1 MWSAIVPKR
10 TIEADGFEAEI
21 NQRRAAG
28 VKRVCSTPRDA
39 GRVVTTIAIAQTSRA
54 GEALLVERAR
64 RGDREAFEALVD
76 ARLGSA
82 LRTAMAILGNESDAR
97 DATQDTFVRVWR
109 DLSGLRDAAR
119 FDQWFGR
126 ILVNTC
132 RSAVRGRGRRW
143 VREVSVTAMPGA
155 GAGFDPPA
163 APRDLR
169 SWDDDMVSRAL
180 DRVSVAERT
189 ILVLHY
195 YEELSLADIAG
206 QLGIPAKTVKS
217 RLFTAR
223 RALERAVEGERR

>member
-1 MWSAIVPKR
+1 MRSKA
-10 TIEADGFEAEI
+10 
-21 NQRRAAG
+21 
-28 VKRVCSTPRDA
+28 
-39 GRVVTTIAIAQTSRA
+39 RA
-54 GEALLVERAR
+54 GEAFLVDRAR
-64 RGDREAFEALVD
+64 QGDRDSFEALVD
-76 ARLGSA
+76 ARLA
-82 LRTAMAILGNESDAR
+82 PTFRIAMAILGNEADAR

-109 DLSGLRDAAR
+109 DLAGLRDADR

-143 VREVSVTAMPGA
+143 VREVSVSEMPDG
-155 GAGFDPPA
+155 GAGFDPAA

-169 SWDDDMVSRAL
+169 SWDDDVVSRAL
-180 DRVSVAERT
+180 DRVSIAERT

-195 YEELSLADIAG
+195 YEELSLVEIAG

>member
-1 MWSAIVPKR
+1 
-10 TIEADGFEAEI
+10 
-21 NQRRAAG
+21 
-28 VKRVCSTPRDA
+28 
-39 GRVVTTIAIAQTSRA
+39 
-54 GEALLVERAR
+54 
-64 RGDREAFEALVD
+64 
-76 ARLGSA
+76 
-82 LRTAMAILGNESDAR
+82 MAILGNEADAR

-109 DLSGLRDAAR
+109 DLAGLRDSNR

-143 VREVSVTAMPGA
+143 VREVSVTALPEA
-155 GAGFDPPA
+155 GVGFDPPA
-163 APRDLR
+163 VSQGLR
-169 SWDDDMVSRAL
+169 SWDDDLVSRAL
-180 DRVSVAERT
+180 DRVSIAERT

-195 YEELSLADIAG
+195 FEELSLAEIAG

>member
-1 MWSAIVPKR
+1 M
-10 TIEADGFEAEI
+10 
-21 NQRRAAG
+21 
-28 VKRVCSTPRDA
+28 
-39 GRVVTTIAIAQTSRA
+39 
-54 GEALLVERAR
+54 
-64 RGDREAFEALVD
+64 D
-76 ARLGSA
+76 ARLA
-82 LRTAMAILGNESDAR
+82 PTFRIAMAILGNEADAR

-109 DLSGLRDAAR
+109 DLAGLRDADR

-143 VREVSVTAMPGA
+143 VREVAVTAMPDG

-163 APRDLR
+163 TPQDLR

-180 DRVSVAERT
+180 DRVSVSERT

-195 YEELSLADIAG
+195 YEQLSLAEIAG

>member
-1 MWSAIVPKR
+1 
-10 TIEADGFEAEI
+10 
-21 NQRRAAG
+21 
-28 VKRVCSTPRDA
+28 
-39 GRVVTTIAIAQTSRA
+39 VVTIAIRSKARA
-54 GEALLVERAR
+54 DEALLVERAR
-64 RGDREAFEALVD
+64 QGDRDSFEALVD
-76 ARLGSA
+76 ARLARTFRIA
-82 LRTAMAILGNESDAR
+82 LAILGNEADAR

-109 DLSGLRDAAR
+109 DLAGLRDADR

-143 VREVSVTAMPGA
+143 VRELPVTAMLDG

-163 APRDLR
+163 EPQDLR

-189 ILVLHY
+189 ILVLRY
-195 YEELSLADIAG
+195 YEDLSLAEIAG
-206 QLGIPAKTVKS
+206 QLGIPAKTAKS

-223 RALERAVEGERR
+223 RALERAVAGERR

>member
-1 MWSAIVPKR
+1 
-10 TIEADGFEAEI
+10 
-21 NQRRAAG
+21 
-28 VKRVCSTPRDA
+28 
-39 GRVVTTIAIAQTSRA
+39 VVTIAIRSKAKA
-54 GEALLVERAR
+54 GEAFLVDRAR
-64 RGDREAFEALVD
+64 RGDRDSFEALVD
-76 ARLGSA
+76 ARLA
-82 LRTAMAILGNESDAR
+82 PTFRIAMAILGNEADAR

-109 DLSGLRDAAR
+109 DLASLREADR

-143 VREVSVTAMPGA
+143 VREVSVTAMPDG

-163 APRDLR
+163 VPRDLR
-169 SWDDDMVSRAL
+169 SWDDDTVSRAL
-180 DRVSVAERT
+180 DRVSVAERA
-189 ILVLHY
+189 ILVFHY
-195 YEELSLADIAG
+195 YEELSLAEIAG

>member
-1 MWSAIVPKR
+1 MV
-10 TIEADGFEAEI
+10 
-21 NQRRAAG
+21 
-28 VKRVCSTPRDA
+28 
-39 GRVVTTIAIAQTSRA
+39 TIAIRSKARA
-54 GEALLVERAR
+54 DEALLVERAR
-64 RGDREAFEALVD
+64 QGDRDSFEALVD
-76 ARLGSA
+76 ARLARTFRIA
-82 LRTAMAILGNESDAR
+82 LAILGNEADAR

-109 DLSGLRDAAR
+109 DLAGLRDADR

-143 VREVSVTAMPGA
+143 VRELPVTAMPDG

-163 APRDLR
+163 EPQDLR

-189 ILVLHY
+189 ILVLRY
-195 YEELSLADIAG
+195 YEDLSLAEIAG
-206 QLGIPAKTVKS
+206 QLGIPAKTAKS

>member
-1 MWSAIVPKR
+1 
-10 TIEADGFEAEI
+10 
-21 NQRRAAG
+21 
-28 VKRVCSTPRDA
+28 
-39 GRVVTTIAIAQTSRA
+39 VVSTIAIASTARA

-82 LRTAMAILGNESDAR
+82 FRTAMAILGNEADAR
-97 DATQDTFVRVWR
+97 DATQDAFVRVWR
-109 DLSGLRDAAR
+109 DLAGLRDAAR

-143 VREVSVTAMPGA
+143 VREVAVTSMPGA
-155 GAGFDPPA
+155 GVGFDPPA
-163 APRDLR
+163 EPHDLR
-169 SWDDDMVSRAL
+169 SRDDDMVSRAL
-180 DRVSVAERT
+180 DRLPIADRT
-189 ILVLHY
+189 LLVLHY
-195 YEELSLADIAG
+195 FEELPLAEIAERVG
-206 QLGIPAKTVKS
+206 ASAKTVKS

>member
-1 MWSAIVPKR
+1 
-10 TIEADGFEAEI
+10 
-21 NQRRAAG
+21 
-28 VKRVCSTPRDA
+28 
-39 GRVVTTIAIAQTSRA
+39 VVTIIATAPTARA
-54 GEALLVERAR
+54 GEALLIERAR
-64 RGDREAFEALVD
+64 RGDREAFESIVD

-82 LRTAMAILGNESDAR
+82 FRTAMAILGNEADAR

-109 DLSGLRDAAR
+109 DLAGLRDAGR

-143 VREVSVTAMPGA
+143 VRELSVSEMPSG

-163 APRDLR
+163 EARDLR
-169 SWDDDMVSRAL
+169 SWDDDVVTRAL
-180 DRVSVAERT
+180 ERVSIAERT

-195 YEELSLADIAG
+195 YEELSLAEIASR
-206 QLGIPAKTVKS
+206 LGVPAKTVKS

-223 RALERAVEGERR
+223 RSHERAVEVVRR